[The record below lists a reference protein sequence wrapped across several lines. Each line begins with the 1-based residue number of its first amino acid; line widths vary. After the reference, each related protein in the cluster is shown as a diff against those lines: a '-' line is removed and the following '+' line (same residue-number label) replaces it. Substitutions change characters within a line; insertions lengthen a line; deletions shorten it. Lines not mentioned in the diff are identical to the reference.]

1 MWHLLLGCGEPGE
14 IGLGEDRVADTV
26 LARQIHVRKR
36 RTDGGALRCE
46 GVGVADELFEVAL
59 PPAEPRGESV
69 RLDGLLADT
78 TYRCEV
84 VGMDQ
89 PSEVLEFTTDPLPD
103 DLPRAR
109 VVEDGAPG
117 GDYLVLNHG
126 TDDKADR
133 QTKILVYDGRGRL
146 RFYHWVP
153 FEAPDLDVQYL
164 GGGHFLYGG
173 GYRALPTVI
182 DLSGEI
188 LRQAPGPFERGN
200 YNHTVEQLPDG
211 TVLTT
216 ETSPNRDPN
225 DATNTWMGFSIEL
238 LDPSLQGRV
247 FTLNSQTFV
256 DRGELPVA
264 TTSSD
269 PYHLNALQWL
279 ASEGQVVANLY
290 RMSEV
295 LWFDVSDRV
304 LVDRFG
310 VGTGWRLVDDDG
322 TDLPSSEWFYG
333 EHAIELDGDLMLMH
347 DNGVGRPSPERY
359 SRAVEYQLD
368 PRRAHGH
375 DHVGLDPTGL
385 VREHL
390 GRRGPAAGRAGQ
402 HHPRALR
409 EVHRRRGPAHRGDG
423 RVPRRRGR
431 RSGLAPPVRG
441 SPTTR
446 RTARR
451 GSTGATCSTA
461 CRCVTDGTLPGR
473 EGRCP
478 TIWRCG
484 CPGRSCSGACRAT
497 SSWRSPASAGWSAGR
512 PARWC
517 WSRGRAAR
525 G

>member
-36 RTDGGALRCE
+36 QTDGGALRCE
-46 GVGVADELFEVAL
+46 GAGVADELFEVAL

-84 VGMDQ
+84 VGLDQ
-89 PSEVLEFTTDPLPD
+89 SSEVLEFTTDPLPD
-103 DLPRAR
+103 DLPRAS

-133 QTKILVYDGRGRL
+133 QTKILVYDARGRL

-182 DLSGEI
+182 DLSGQI

-279 ASEGQVVANLY
+279 ASEGQVIANLY

-295 LWFDVSDRV
+295 LWFDVSERT
-304 LVDRFG
+304 LVERFG
-310 VGTGWRLVDDDG
+310 ARTSWRLVDDAG
-322 TDLPSSEWFYG
+322 EDLPASEWFYG

-347 DNGVGRPSPERY
+347 DNGAGRPSPERY

-368 PRRAHGH
+368 FDTRTATITWDWTQPGWFENIWGDVDR
-375 DHVGLDPTGL
+375 LP
-385 VREHL
+385 
-390 GRRGPAAGRAGQ
+390 
-402 HHPRALR
+402 
-409 EVHRRRGPAHRGDG
+409 DG
-423 RVPRRRGR
+423 RVSITHAHCEKCTDVAGQRTEVMVVSRDAADGEVDWRLRFEDPHDASY
-431 RSGLAPPVRG
+431 RSAWI
-441 SPTTR
+441 
-446 RTARR
+446 
-451 GSTGATCSTA
+451 
-461 CRCVTDGTLPGR
+461 DGCDLFHR
-473 EGRCP
+473 VSVCD
-478 TIWRCG
+478 
-484 CPGRSCSGACRAT
+484 
-497 SSWRSPASAGWSAGR
+497 
-512 PARWC
+512 
-517 WSRGRAAR
+517 
-525 G
+525 